1 MKMVGIQTLCSGFKI
16 LVVGNLAPYPVE
28 AAHLIEI
35 FVKVEITCA
44 HHRVFHRCLHL
55 QCVARHVYYSSG
67 VCNVDAV
74 GKDLPKHFALG
85 CVGRNRVAQFH
96 RHAGICQ
103 NCLIDV

>member
-1 MKMVGIQTLCSGFKI
+1 MKMVGIQTLCSGFEI

-28 AAHLIEI
+28 AAHLIKI
-35 FVKVEITCA
+35 FVKVEIARA
-44 HHRVFHRCLHL
+44 HHRVFHRGLHL
-55 QCVARHVYYSSG
+55 QRVARHVYYGSS